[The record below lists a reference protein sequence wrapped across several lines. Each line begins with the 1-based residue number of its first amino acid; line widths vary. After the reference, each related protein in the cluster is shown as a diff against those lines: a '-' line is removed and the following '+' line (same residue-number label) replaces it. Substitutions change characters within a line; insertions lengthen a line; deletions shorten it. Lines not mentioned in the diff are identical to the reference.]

1 VNNSKQM
8 ALIVAM
14 AENGIIGR
22 NGTMPWHIPADLKY
36 FRQVTWG
43 KSIIMGR
50 KTFDSLGRPL
60 PGRHN
65 IILSSNPSLHADG
78 CETVTTPE
86 AALQQAQPGEV
97 MVIGGAM
104 VYRWFL
110 PLAHTLY
117 LTLIHHSLEGD
128 TRFPDWR
135 MEEWQE
141 RQRSPIAVDMASGLR
156 YSFIRLERR
165 QQPGSG

>member
-1 VNNSKQM
+1 
-8 ALIVAM
+8 
-14 AENGIIGR
+14 
-22 NGTMPWHIPADLKY
+22 
-36 FRQVTWG
+36 
-43 KSIIMGR
+43 
-50 KTFDSLGRPL
+50 L

-65 IILSSNPSLHADG
+65 IILSSNPALHADG